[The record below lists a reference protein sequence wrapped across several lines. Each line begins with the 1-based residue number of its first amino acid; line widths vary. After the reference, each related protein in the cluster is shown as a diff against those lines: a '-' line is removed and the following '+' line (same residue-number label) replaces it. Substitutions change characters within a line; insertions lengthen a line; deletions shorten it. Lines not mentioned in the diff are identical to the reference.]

1 MRLKMKDKIIVMLI
15 YTALCGVVGY
25 FGGYAISSLLP
36 EDAST
41 GQFLFAL
48 SIVLMVFY
56 GALILHI
63 FIHETGHMV
72 CGLISGYRFSSI
84 RFFNLMLVKLDGK
97 IRIKK
102 HSIANT
108 AGQCLMTPPRTDGT
122 SPVCLYNWGGC
133 LANVLLSG
141 IAFLVTYFCRNAI
154 VPQTILLIVGVTGI
168 CMTLINGI
176 PLKTLSND
184 GYNAMTLQNRL
195 HARKAFERS
204 LLIVKETADGKRLK
218 DMPTEWFD
226 YEIGKYEL
234 NDTMLITMAIMTL
247 NYHMDCKNFDKG
259 YELSKYLLKK
269 VFLIDVHKMIVI
281 SEMIS
286 CILVTDRDNAEI
298 DKLLTDANKK
308 LMNIHKAQPSV
319 HRVWYAYELLYNRNE
334 EKAAEHKRNFEK
346 IAAKYP
352 YQADIESDREYM
364 KQILEKYIKS

>member
-1 MRLKMKDKIIVMLI
+1 MKIKDKIIVMLI
-15 YTALCGVVGY
+15 YTVMCGVVGS
-25 FGGYAISSLLP
+25 FGGYAINSLLP
-36 EDAST
+36 EGTST

-63 FIHETGHMV
+63 FVHETGHMI
-72 CGLISGYRFSSI
+72 CGLISGYGFSSI
-84 RFFNLMLVKLDGK
+84 RFFNLMFVKLDGK
-97 IRIKK
+97 ICIKK

-108 AGQCLMTPPRTDGT
+108 AGQCLMTPPKTDGT
-122 SPVCLYNWGGC
+122 SPVRLYNWGGC

-141 IAFLVTYFCRNAI
+141 IAFIAAFFCQNVIAL
-154 VPQTILLIVGVTGI
+154 QTILFIVGVTGI
-168 CMTLINGI
+168 CMALINGI

-204 LLIVKETADGKRLK
+204 LLIVKETADGNRLK
-218 DMPTEWFD
+218 DMPAEWFD

-234 NDTMLITMAIMTL
+234 NDNMLITMAILTL

-259 YELSKYLLKK
+259 YELSKYLLEKIS
-269 VFLIDVHKMIVI
+269 LIDVHKMIVI

-334 EKAAEHKRNFEK
+334 EKSLEHKKNFEK

-352 YQADIESDREYM
+352 YPADIASDREFM
-364 KQILEKYIKS
+364 KLVLQKYNKG